1 VVWKIE
7 SKKWEKKAWD
17 EVGYIAEGLHK
28 REHMEASF
36 FASNKAAMIMRWWQR
51 RALSRLDLFLSIPS
65 AMMTAWWFRS
75 MMVDA
80 FSTGCFLD
88 FWVP

>member
-1 VVWKIE
+1 MHEKSFFSWSGK
-7 SKKWEKKAWD
+7 SNQRSEKKKARD

-65 AMMTAWWFRS
+65 AMMTA
-75 MMVDA
+75 
-80 FSTGCFLD
+80 
-88 FWVP
+88 